1 MLMMNQMADYQ
12 NTLRLEILIS
22 DTLQRCNEIILQRNS
37 ELKSFHN
44 NDSSDCMSDSSRSIK
59 SLWKQ
64 DYSLP
69 IYIDIYLSSDQV
81 DGEVLLIERWRI
93 VFLKNEDIYVSSSI
107 SKKLSTFLRSLQC
120 FTRLLPGFL
129 LLNYSTSLP
138 SLYYDIYNKSTQKN
152 HHDNFS
158 VDTSTY
164 QLPNVTT
171 SKGTLSVSVKYI
183 QASTIQSFLQ
193 LPSTTGLWSL
203 AKLPKHSS
211 SSYSSSSSSQSSR
224 KTNHPPQLVISPT
237 KPIPIFQNP
246 LTEYR
251 RDRSE
256 SLGSVASGGYSPVA
270 DKGKYISK
278 TSPSGRSPF
287 STPPKQGSL
296 STNFKHVRRDSYSPM
311 PPFTIQEPFLNTI
324 KTSGI
329 ALSGSFDE
337 PSYRSPP
344 FPKHTTNLIST
355 SPQTNIWTLQSVSEN
370 NIRKAHFDTIEDSKL
385 QILQQLQEFQ
395 SKIKFPASPFDINT
409 NSRRVNDIVMEPK
422 SNNLIFEKDK
432 KDNLF
437 DIEDYDD
444 NSLNDENMPFA
455 EMNSHVNCVDMN
467 PDIHPVSQTSFTHE
481 IVPLV
486 SFNDSI
492 EYINGQALHAAIT
505 LKLNEYKKLK
515 EYI

>member
-1 MLMMNQMADYQ
+1 MMNQMTDYQ

-22 DTLQRCNEIILQRNS
+22 DTLQRCNEVILQRNS

-44 NDSSDCMSDSSRSIK
+44 NDSSDCMSDSSRSIV

-164 QLPNVTT
+164 QLPIVTT
-171 SKGTLSVSVKYI
+171 SKGTLSVSVKYT

-193 LPSTTGLWSL
+193 LPSKTGLWSL

-211 SSYSSSSSSQSSR
+211 SSYSSSSSSQSS
-224 KTNHPPQLVISPT
+224 KKANHPPQLVMSSPT
-237 KPIPIFQNP
+237 KPIPISQN
-246 LTEYR
+246 LTDYR

-256 SLGSVASGGYSPVA
+256 SLGSIASGGYSPVA

-296 STNFKHVRRDSYSPM
+296 STNFKHHVRRDSYSPM

-324 KTSGI
+324 KTTSGI

-337 PSYRSPP
+337 PSHIISPL
-344 FPKHTTNLIST
+344 KHRANLIST
-355 SPQTNIWTLQSVSEN
+355 SPQTNIWTLQSVSEA

-409 NSRRVNDIVMEPK
+409 DSRVNDLEPK
-422 SNNLIFEKDK
+422 SNDLIFEKDK
-432 KDNLF
+432 KDILF
-437 DIEDYDD
+437 DVEDFYD

-455 EMNSHVNCVDMN
+455 EMNSNVNCVAMS
-467 PDIHPVSQTSFTHE
+467 PDTHPVNQLSIE
-481 IVPLV
+481 IAPLV

-505 LKLNEYKKLK
+505 SKLNEYKKLYDSLK
-515 EYI
+515 